1 MFLIKKEVE
10 KPNYAKIVGITL
22 GIIAGIAAVG
32 CAVYVILKKYGI
44 KCRLCKSCDCDNC
57 DFLDEDDFSDD
68 DSDVEVEVEDAEN

>member
-22 GIIAGIAAVG
+22 GSIAGITAVG
-32 CAVYVILKKYGI
+32 FAVYMILKKYGI
-44 KCRLCKSCDCDNC
+44 GCRLCKSSDCDNC